1 MISLQD
7 LERAY
12 VKLYKKLR
20 EYIWDIPTVKDLA
33 NLEIAVYNR
42 FPNINEVRQCTDKLR
57 SDIQDVIN
65 TERSQRNIYADDYT
79 LEDAINDFE
88 ELINSEDSNEI
99 YSPLVKVME
108 VSYSEDK
115 EIKGAGSRI
124 VNNNSSSE
132 SRSDN
137 RDIRISG
144 EIHRR
149 D

>member
-20 EYIWDIPTVKDLA
+20 EYIWDVPTVKDLA

-42 FPNINEVRQCTDKLR
+42 FPDINEVRQCTDKLR

-65 TERSQRNIYADDYT
+65 RERSQPKIYSDVYT
-79 LEDAINDFE
+79 LDDAFSDFGNLIHSE
-88 ELINSEDSNEI
+88 EANEV
-99 YSPLVKVME
+99 YAPLGKVME
-108 VSYSEDK
+108 VSYSEDQ
-115 EIKGAGSRI
+115 EIKSTSSRI
-124 VNNNSSSE
+124 RDNESSSE
-132 SRSDN
+132 SGSGN
-137 RDIRISG
+137 RVINISG